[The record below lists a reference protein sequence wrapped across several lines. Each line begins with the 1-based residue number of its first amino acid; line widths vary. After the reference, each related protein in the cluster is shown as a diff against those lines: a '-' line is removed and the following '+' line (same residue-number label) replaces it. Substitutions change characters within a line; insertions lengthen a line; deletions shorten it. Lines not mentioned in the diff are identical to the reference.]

1 MSLLDEALA
10 ENRTNGGRCHTGQWI
25 AGLTAKE
32 RAEVAE
38 AMAEPAI
45 QHAALVRAIKKRW
58 SNAPGS
64 ESLIRHRKQECGC
77 EPR

>member
-1 MSLLDEALA
+1 MSLLTDALA
-10 ENRTNGGRCHTGQWI
+10 ENRTQGGTCRTGKWI

-58 SNAPGS
+58 DNAPGA
-64 ESLIRHRKQECGC
+64 ESLTRHRKQECAC
-77 EPR
+77 ESR